1 MAPRMPEEIRR
12 GVEEKGGLERI
23 LRCIPSEE
31 ELKDFARVYSALG
44 DPLRLRIICFLKVQ
58 ESCVCL
64 LREVVNLS
72 YSKLSYHLSVLKNA
86 GLIRGEKKANYIIYS
101 LTSLG
106 RKYAETLC
114 STSDK

>member
-1 MAPRMPEEIRR
+1 MPPRMPEEIRR
-12 GVEEKGGLERI
+12 GVEEKGGLEGI
-23 LRCIPSEE
+23 LRDVPSKK
-31 ELKDFARVYSALG
+31 ELENTAKIHSALG
-44 DPLRLRIICFLKVQ
+44 DPLRLRIICFLRVQ

-64 LREVVNLS
+64 LREVVKIP

-106 RKYAETLC
+106 KKYAEDACKRET
-114 STSDK
+114 